1 MKFIF
6 TKVICL
12 FLLLFVFNTVFAQAP
27 QKMSYQ
33 AVIRNTSG
41 NLIVD
46 TPVGIKIA
54 ILQGSTSGTE
64 VFSET
69 HNPTTS
75 SNGLAS
81 IEIGAGSPI
90 TGTFATINWGLG
102 PFFIKTETDP
112 TGGTNY
118 TISGTSQLLSV
129 PYALY
134 AEKTKFQGRNSIY
147 IQDNISNAQA
157 QAILQE
163 QFGPNTENIYVKNT
177 KGLTNLDLSMVTN
190 LTNLEITDNKDLVS
204 LSTDNLS
211 KCYNSIL
218 ISGNDLLTQ
227 IYLPILQEAN
237 NVSLSDYL
245 VSIQLPQF
253 TTGNFTITNCTTL
266 QTFQLPQFTTGN
278 VSIGSNNTLQ
288 TFQLPQFTTGNV
300 SIGSNNTLQTFQ
312 LPQFTTGNFSIN
324 SCSALQTFQLPQF
337 TTGEVSIT
345 SCSAL
350 QTFQLPQFTTGDV
363 SITSCSALQTF
374 QLPQF
379 TTGNFLIGSNNSLTS
394 FDLPNYVT
402 GNVEIKN
409 SPLLFQVYLPLYNS
423 PNFVI
428 KSCNAL
434 QIINLPNVT
443 VLDKLIINTSEDE
456 MNYNGTNE
464 VYYYGGLVTCP
475 NLKHILLPSLV
486 NVVTGFLI
494 KGLNIE
500 TLVISSLTSTSIFYI
515 SRTKITSLD
524 VPNLVSS
531 TLTKVRYNNF
541 LQSVNFGGLVSAN
554 AIYCALNPLLTS
566 INLSSLS
573 SLAGSAT
580 NYSYFAYNAFPSS
593 QINAILHQLLSVS
606 PSVPKTV
613 GLDHQTPLAPPTG
626 VGITDKATLI
636 SQGNNIATD

>member
-134 AEKTKFQGRNSIY
+134 AEKTKFQGKNSIY
-147 IQDNISNAQA
+147 IHDYISNAEA

-163 QFGPNTENIYVKNT
+163 QFGPNTENIYIRDT
-177 KGLTNLDLSMVTN
+177 KGLTSIDLSMVSS
-190 LTNLEITDNKDLVS
+190 LVNLEITNNKNLNSVTADNLTKCNNQIYIYKNDALTQLN
-204 LSTDNLS
+204 LSTYTEGDFILKDN
-211 KCYNSIL
+211 
-218 ISGNDLLTQ
+218 GALL
-227 IYLPILQEAN
+227 
-237 NVSLSDYL
+237 
-245 VSIQLPQF
+245 
-253 TTGNFTITNCTTL
+253 
-266 QTFQLPQFTTGN
+266 TFQLPQFTKGN
-278 VSIGSNNTLQ
+278 INLSSTDFDSDSAITS
-288 TFQLPQFTTGNV
+288 FQMPQFSNG
-300 SIGSNNTLQTFQ
+300 SIKISKLKFLQQ
-312 LPQFTTGNFSIN
+312 IYLPSFN
-324 SCSALQTFQLPQF
+324 SRLF
-337 TTGEVSIT
+337 EVQECT
-345 SCSAL
+345 A
-350 QTFQLPQFTTGDV
+350 
-363 SITSCSALQTF
+363 
-374 QLPQF
+374 
-379 TTGNFLIGSNNSLTS
+379 LTS
-394 FDLPNYVT
+394 
-402 GNVEIKN
+402 
-409 SPLLFQVYLPLYNS
+409 
-423 PNFVI
+423 
-428 KSCNAL
+428 
-434 QIINLPNVT
+434 INLPSVT
-443 VLDKLIINTSEDE
+443 FLENLQL
-456 MNYNGTNE
+456 NGYHAWFGNLE
-464 VYYYGGLVTCP
+464 NISLP
-475 NLKHILLPSLV
+475 NLTSVLLPSLNSV
-486 NVVTGFLI
+486 S
-494 KGLNIE
+494 E
-500 TLVISSLTSTSIFYI
+500 SFYI
-515 SRTKITSLD
+515 NGPLLT
-524 VPNLVSS
+524 
-531 TLTKVRYNNF
+531 TLTYPALTNVKYFSIVNTHLTNLNTQINSGILVYINKNNF
-541 LQSVNFGGLVSAN
+541 LQSVNFGALVSAN
-554 AIYCALNPLLTS
+554 AIDCSYNPLLTS

-580 NYSYFAYNAFPSS
+580 NYSYFSFNALPSS

-613 GLDHQTPLAPPTG
+613 LFKNQTPLAPPTG

-636 SQGNNIATD
+636 SQGNNITTD

>member
-288 TFQLPQFTTGNV
+288 TFQLPQFTTGN
-300 SIGSNNTLQTFQ
+300 
-312 LPQFTTGNFSIN
+312 FSIN

-337 TTGEVSIT
+337 TTGE
-345 SCSAL
+345 
-350 QTFQLPQFTTGDV
+350 V